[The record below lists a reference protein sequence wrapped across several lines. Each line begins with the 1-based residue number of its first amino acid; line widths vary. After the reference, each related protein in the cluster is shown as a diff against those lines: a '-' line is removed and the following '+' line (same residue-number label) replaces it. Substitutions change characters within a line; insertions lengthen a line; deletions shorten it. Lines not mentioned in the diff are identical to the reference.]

1 MSSSLPLM
9 FVYTVVAF
17 VLQGL
22 AIVAI
27 MLIEPYIEG
36 WSGAV
41 FMTSY
46 LAAFWV
52 AWVIAVRIT
61 EPKDAPETTAVQPT
75 RA

>member
-9 FVYTVVAF
+9 FVYTIIAF

-22 AIVAI
+22 AIGVI
-27 MLIEPYIEG
+27 MLIEPYIDG

-46 LAAFWV
+46 LAAFWL
-52 AWVIAVRIT
+52 AWIIAVRIT
-61 EPKDAPETTAVQPT
+61 EPKAEPATTAVQPT

>member
-61 EPKDAPETTAVQPT
+61 EPKAETVAAAAQPSK
-75 RA
+75 A

>member
-1 MSSSLPLM
+1 MSSSSLPLM

-17 VLQGL
+17 ALQGL
-22 AIVAI
+22 SIVAI
-27 MLIEPYIEG
+27 MVIEPLIAG

-41 FMTSY
+41 FMTAY
-46 LAAFWV
+46 LAAFWL

-61 EPKDAPETTAVQPT
+61 ESRAEAVVPQPT

>member
-61 EPKDAPETTAVQPT
+61 EPKAETGAAAAQPSK
-75 RA
+75 A

>member
-17 VLQGL
+17 VLQAL
-22 AIVAI
+22 AIGVI
-27 MLIEPYIEG
+27 MLIEPLIDG

-46 LAAFWV
+46 LAAFWL
-52 AWVIAVRIT
+52 AWIIAVRIT
-61 EPKDAPETTAVQPT
+61 EPKADIAAAAAQPT